1 MSVTVTACYLVNIII
16 DIVLIFLI
24 SINVIE
30 FDEIKTSKKN
40 AVEQCNS
47 LNPLV
52 TALIFCLEIFILIY
66 SHSKKRKKNYS
77 NIKINVSLNSNS
89 FCFVFNLLSHERW
102 EILIYKLGKCLQF
115 PLKFASSNEIQ
126 SGVENK
132 YNLIISQRGSG
143 YKFPLHSS
151 YK

>member
-52 TALIFCLEIFILIY
+52 RALIF
-66 SHSKKRKKNYS
+66 SHSLSQKN
-77 NIKINVSLNSNS
+77 
-89 FCFVFNLLSHERW
+89 
-102 EILIYKLGKCLQF
+102 
-115 PLKFASSNEIQ
+115 
-126 SGVENK
+126 
-132 YNLIISQRGSG
+132 
-143 YKFPLHSS
+143 
-151 YK
+151 

>member
-66 SHSKKRKKNYS
+66 SLQYQNKWTGYGISWNSKTLGYVFFIPNSRIAILLMRPTLCRSKQCCQVLA
-77 NIKINVSLNSNS
+77 IKDKVM
-89 FCFVFNLLSHERW
+89 
-102 EILIYKLGKCLQF
+102 
-115 PLKFASSNEIQ
+115 NE
-126 SGVENK
+126 
-132 YNLIISQRGSG
+132 
-143 YKFPLHSS
+143 
-151 YK
+151 